1 LGKKLYI
8 GNLAYDVTQEELQDV
23 FSQAGTVTSVSVVA
37 DKFSGQSRGFAF
49 VEMSSDEEAKEAISK
64 LDGYSMK
71 GRNLRVDEARPR
83 EPGRFPSGSGGQ
95 SGGGRKPRW

>member
-1 LGKKLYI
+1 MGKKLYI

-83 EPGRFPSGSGGQ
+83 EPGRFPA
-95 SGGGRKPRW
+95 